1 MEEWLMIKKNVFVVG
16 LGLGGSRVGCDFQQ
30 KNYGSY
36 LINGSLQDNKTL
48 PDAKNMLVLEG
59 YDGLA
64 GDRSLAFEALKNN
77 KAILQKVM
85 SIEEKVILLVAT
97 GGGTTGSGCITHLAN
112 IICGK
117 LPDKIVCA
125 CLMMPKADEP
135 IQKRL
140 NAYNTAKELM
150 EIPEMGALIFINNE
164 ACDSE
169 LNKINYNLVNMLDA
183 FFSDDSSSNV
193 SNFDDS
199 EKLKMLSDHGAFI
212 IAMRSDKADPQDTSK
227 IKKVSTQDMI
237 NSLTANN
244 IFLPIN
250 NDGIVAH
257 IGIINQ
263 KDNHIDEKEIV
274 TATGI
279 PENIFTGNN
288 GNVNIVCASGL
299 GFPTEYIAKMGRKAI
314 EEQKQR
320 LEKKKSSGI
329 LDDLEELENE
339 LPEQKPV
346 SKRREISFD
355 LLRELD

>member
-1 MEEWLMIKKNVFVVG
+1 MIKKDVFGVG
-16 LGLGGSRVGCDFQQ
+16 IGLGGSRVGCDFQQ
-30 KNYGSY
+30 KNYGAY
-36 LINGSLQDNKTL
+36 LVNGSNQDNKTL
-48 PDAKNMLVLEG
+48 PDAKNVLVLEG

-64 GDRSLAFEALKNN
+64 GDRNLAFEALKMN
-77 KAILQKVM
+77 KNILQKVM
-85 SIEEKVILLVAT
+85 GIEEKVILLVAT
-97 GGGTTGSGCITHLAN
+97 GGGTTGSGCITHFAN
-112 IICGK
+112 IICEK

-150 EIPEMGALIFINNE
+150 EIPEMGALIFISND

-183 FFSDDSSSNV
+183 FFTDDSSSNV

-199 EKLKMLSDHGAFI
+199 EKLKMLSDHGAFV

-227 IKKVSTQDMI
+227 IKKVSTQDMV
-237 NSLTANN
+237 NALTAKN

-263 KDNHIDEKEIV
+263 KDNHIEEKEIV
-274 TATGI
+274 TAIGI

-299 GFPTEYIAKMGRKAI
+299 GFPTEYIANMGKKAI
-314 EEQKQR
+314 SEQKLR
-320 LEKKKSSGI
+320 LEKKKTSNL
-329 LDDLEELENE
+329 LDDLEELDIEAEIPVKKAVNKRRQVSLDLLNE
-339 LPEQKPV
+339 LE
-346 SKRREISFD
+346 
-355 LLRELD
+355 

>member
-1 MEEWLMIKKNVFVVG
+1 MIKKDVFVVG
-16 LGLGGSRVGCDFQQ
+16 IGLGGSRVGCDFQQ

-48 PDAKNMLVLEG
+48 PDARNMLVLEG

-77 KAILQKVM
+77 KDILQKVM
-85 SIEEKVILLVAT
+85 GIEEKVILLVAT

-125 CLMMPKADEP
+125 CLMMPKEDEP

-150 EIPEMGALIFINNE
+150 EIPEIGALLFVNNN
-164 ACDSE
+164 ACDSD

-199 EKLKMLSDHGAFI
+199 EKLKMLSDHGAFV
-212 IAMRSDKADPQDTSK
+212 IAMRSDKSDPQEAGK

-250 NDGIVAH
+250 NDKVVSH

-263 KDNHIDEKEIV
+263 KDNHMDEKEIEKAV
-274 TATGI
+274 GI

-288 GNVNIVCASGL
+288 GSVNIVCVSGM
-299 GFPTEYIAKMGRKAI
+299 GFPTEYIASIGKKAI
-314 EEQKQR
+314 DEQKQR
-320 LEKKKSSGI
+320 LEKKRSTNL
-329 LDDLEELENE
+329 LDDLEVLETE
-339 LPEQKPV
+339 TPIQKPMN
-346 SKRREISFD
+346 KRREISFD

>member
-1 MEEWLMIKKNVFVVG
+1 MIKKDVFVIG
-16 LGLGGSRVGCDFQQ
+16 IGLGGSRVGCDFQQ
-30 KNYGSY
+30 KNYSSY
-36 LINGSLQDNKTL
+36 LINGSSQDNKTL
-48 PDAKNMLVLEG
+48 PDAKNVLVLEG

-64 GDRSLAFEALKNN
+64 GDRNLAFEALKMN
-77 KAILQKVM
+77 KDILQKVIQ
-85 SIEEKVILLVAT
+85 IEEKVILLVAT

-125 CLMMPKADEP
+125 CLMMPKEDEP

-150 EIPEMGALIFINNE
+150 EIPEMGALIFISNE

-183 FFSDDSSSNV
+183 FFTDESSSNV

-199 EKLKMLSDHGAFI
+199 EKLKMLSDHGAFV
-212 IAMRSDKADPQDTSK
+212 IAMRSDKADPQDSNK
-227 IKKVSTQDMI
+227 IKRVSSQDMV
-237 NSLTANN
+237 NALTAKN
-244 IFLPIN
+244 IFLPVN
-250 NDGIVAH
+250 NDVIVAH

-274 TATGI
+274 TAIGV
-279 PENIFTGNN
+279 PENIFIGNN

-299 GFPTEYIAKMGRKAI
+299 GFPTEYIANMGKKAI
-314 EEQKQR
+314 NEQKQR
-320 LEKKKSSGI
+320 LEKKKSFDI
-329 LDDLEELENE
+329 LDDLEELEVEAEVPTKKLVN
-339 LPEQKPV
+339 
-346 SKRREISFD
+346 KRRQVSLD